1 MMMVVMMRRRVMIR
15 LVPKIK
21 MMLILLA
28 RKIGLILQPVLQR
41 PLGLEVGNMNGFWP
55 LSPFFSGHTLFAACG
70 FAMMAM
76 LGS

>member
-1 MMMVVMMRRRVMIR
+1 MIR
-15 LVPKIK
+15 LVPKNK

-55 LSPFFSGHTLFAACG
+55 LNPFFLDILFLRHAG
-70 FAMMAM
+70 
-76 LGS
+76 LP